1 MLRSELCD
9 FSDAYIVV
17 KGDITL
23 TKTNGRGIIDIRNRF
38 LAFKNN
44 APLTNCILKINN
56 VLIDNA
62 EDLDIVMPMYNLLEY
77 SKNYR
82 KTTGSLWNYYRDE
95 PNNPPL
101 VGNPPTV
108 NYSADPVT
116 NSKSFKYKTSIT
128 GKTSNANQKNS
139 ENTEQRNTKTKKYL
153 EIVVP

>member
-1 MLRSELCD
+1 MLRSDLCD
-9 FSDAYIVV
+9 FSDVCIVV

-23 TKTNGRGIIDIRNRF
+23 TKTNRRGIIDIRNRF

-44 APLTNCILKINN
+44 APFTNCISKINN

-82 KTTGSLWNYYRDE
+82 KTTGSFWNYYRDE

-101 VGNPPTV
+101 NDDDPPTI
-108 NYSADPVT
+108 NYNADPIT
-116 NSKSFKYKTSIT
+116 NSESFKYKSSIT
-128 GKTSNANQKNS
+128 GKTSDENQENN
-139 ENTEQRNTKTKKYL
+139 ENTEQGNTNIKQKS
-153 EIVVP
+153 